1 MINLKNIPGLGL
13 ELQESPLEITP
24 QADSLQMTSTQ
35 KTGRMDLEVEGAF
48 WTNLWKFM
56 RPDLPIAA

>member
-24 QADSLQMTSTQ
+24 QADSPQMMSTQ
-35 KTGRMDLEVEGAF
+35 KTGRTDLEVDGDF
-48 WTNLWKFM
+48 WTKLCKFM
-56 RPDLPIAA
+56 RLVLPIAA